1 MSGEVRCDVGVALEI
16 AVNTTGGTEVL
27 PGFLGT
33 LWERI
38 LERAL

>member
-1 MSGEVRCDVGVALEI
+1 MSEEVRCDVRAALEI

-27 PGFLGT
+27 QGFPGT

-38 LERAL
+38 LERAR